1 MDWRLSWPDDTSVV
15 ESQVLMVSLSL
26 ERMVA
31 IGLRDNINIAD
42 ATTNMRQRPTMG
54 ILIGMCK
61 HNVVF
66 FTGGKDGMDRFGAM
80 VVGRSRYV
88 SA

>member
-31 IGLRDNINIAD
+31 IGVDLLSLSELK
-42 ATTNMRQRPTMG
+42 G
-54 ILIGMCK
+54 CSG
-61 HNVVF
+61 
-66 FTGGKDGMDRFGAM
+66 
-80 VVGRSRYV
+80 S
-88 SA
+88 